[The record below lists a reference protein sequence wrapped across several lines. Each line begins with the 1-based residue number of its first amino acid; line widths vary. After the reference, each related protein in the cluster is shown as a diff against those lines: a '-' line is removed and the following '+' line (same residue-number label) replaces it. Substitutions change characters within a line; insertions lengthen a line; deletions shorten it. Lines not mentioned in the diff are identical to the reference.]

1 MKKWINLIINIFCI
15 LVWVAE
21 LIAYCIVGTI
31 SSAAIIVAMLLAIG
45 FFIQSLIIDCFF
57 DFSKK

>member
-21 LIAYCIVGTI
+21 LIVYCIVGTI
-31 SSAAIIVAMLLAIG
+31 SSVAIIGAILLAIG
-45 FFIQSLIIDCFF
+45 FFIQALIVEYFF
-57 DFSKK
+57 DFPKK